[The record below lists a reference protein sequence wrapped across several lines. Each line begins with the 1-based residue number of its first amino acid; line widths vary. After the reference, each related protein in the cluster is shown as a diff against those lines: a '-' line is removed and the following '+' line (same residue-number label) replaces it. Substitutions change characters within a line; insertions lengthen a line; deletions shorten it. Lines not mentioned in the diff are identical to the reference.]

1 MKVLA
6 IGGTGFIG
14 QFAIPS
20 LQEAGHEVTVFH
32 RGGTRAPAGAREI
45 IGDRKDMSSHRAAFA
60 RENFDVVIDFI
71 VSSERDAKA
80 LIQTFSG
87 LTRRVIALSSM
98 DVYRAM
104 GVLRKT
110 EPGPPQE
117 LPLTEESDL
126 RTRSH
131 YSPEEMKGM
140 HAILP
145 WIDEDYE
152 KISVERTLLSN
163 RDLPATILRL
173 PMIYGPGDYI
183 HRFHYILKRMDDER
197 AAIIFA
203 DDFAAW
209 RSPRGYVENVAGAV
223 VLAATLESAMGR
235 TYNVCEEESFSEL
248 EWARKIAAAAGWK
261 GDFVVVPREK
271 APPHLQYPGNTAQH
285 LVGSAQRIRKE
296 LGYKEGISREEGIR
310 RTIPWERANP
320 PQQVFF
326 APFDYAAEDAALARL
341 RATA

>member
-1 MKVLA
+1 
-6 IGGTGFIG
+6 
-14 QFAIPS
+14 
-20 LQEAGHEVTVFH
+20 
-32 RGGTRAPAGAREI
+32 
-45 IGDRKDMSSHRAAFA
+45 MSSHRAAFA
-60 RENFDVVIDFI
+60 RENFDAVIDFI

-80 LIQTFSG
+80 LIQTFRG
-87 LTRRVIALSSM
+87 LTRRLIALSSM

-110 EPGPPQE
+110 ETGPPQE

-152 KISVERTLLSN
+152 KIAVERTLLSN
-163 RDLPATILRL
+163 QDLPATILRL

-183 HRFHYILKRMDDER
+183 HRFYYILKRMDDQR
-197 AAIIFA
+197 PAIIFA

-209 RSPRGYVENVAGAV
+209 RSPRGYVENVADAV
-223 VLAATLESAMGR
+223 VLATTLESAIGR

-248 EWARKIAAAAGWK
+248 EWAKKIAAAAGWNGK
-261 GDFVVVPREK
+261 FMVVPREE
-271 APPHLQYPGNTAQH
+271 APRHLQYPGNTAQH
-285 LVGSAQRIRKE
+285 LVASAQRIRQE
-296 LGYKEGISREEGIR
+296 LGYKEGIPRDEGIR

-320 PQQVFF
+320 PRQIFF
-326 APFDYAAEDAALARL
+326 APFDYQAEDESFAKLKASA
-341 RATA
+341 

>member
-1 MKVLA
+1 MKFLA

-14 QFAIPS
+14 QFAIPR
-20 LQEAGHEVTVFH
+20 LQEADHEVTVFH

-45 IGDRKDMSSHRAAFA
+45 IGDRKEMGSHRAAFA
-60 RENFDVVIDFI
+60 RENFDAVIDFI

-80 LIQTFSG
+80 LIETFRD
-87 LTRRVIALSSM
+87 LTKRLIALSSM

-126 RTRSH
+126 RTLPH
-131 YSPEEMKGM
+131 YSLEEMKGM

-145 WIDEDYE
+145 WVDEDYE
-152 KISVERTLLSN
+152 KITVERTLLSN
-163 RDLPATILRL
+163 HGLPATILRL

-183 HRFHYILKRMDDER
+183 HRFYYILKRMDDQR
-197 AAIIFA
+197 PAIIFA

-209 RSPRGYVENVAGAV
+209 RSPRGYVENVADAV
-223 VLAATLESAMGR
+223 VLATTLESAIGR

-248 EWARKIAAAAGWK
+248 EWAKKIAAATGWNGK
-261 GDFVVVPREK
+261 FMVVPREA

-285 LVGSAQRIRKE
+285 LVASAQRIRQE
-296 LGYKEGISREEGIR
+296 LGYKERIPREEGIR

-320 PQQVFF
+320 PLQVFF
-326 APFDYAAEDAALARL
+326 APFDYEAEDESFAKLKASA
-341 RATA
+341 

>member
-14 QFAIPS
+14 QFAIPR
-20 LQEAGHEVTVFH
+20 LHEAGHGVTVFH

-60 RENFDVVIDFI
+60 RENFDAVIDFI
-71 VSSERDAKA
+71 VSSERDAKE
-80 LIQTFSG
+80 LIQTFRG
-87 LTRRVIALSSM
+87 LTRRLIALSSM

-117 LPLTEESDL
+117 LPLTEDSDL

-152 KISVERTLLSN
+152 KIAVERTLLSN
-163 RDLPATILRL
+163 QDLPATILRL

-183 HRFHYILKRMDDER
+183 HRFYYILKRMDDQR
-197 AAIIFA
+197 PAIIFA

-209 RSPRGYVENVAGAV
+209 RSPRGYVENVADAI
-223 VLAATLESAMGR
+223 VLAATSDRATGR
-235 TYNVCEEESFSEL
+235 IFNVCEEESFSEL
-248 EWARKIAAAAGWK
+248 DWAKKIAAATGWK
-261 GDFVVVPREK
+261 GEFVVLPRES
-271 APPHLQYPGNTAQH
+271 APPHLQPPGNHAQH
-285 LVGSAQRIRKE
+285 LVASSQRIRQE
-296 LGYKEGISREEGIR
+296 LGYRETVPQEEGIR
-310 RTIPWERANP
+310 RTIIWERAHP
-320 PQQVFF
+320 PRQVLFG
-326 APFDYAAEDAALARL
+326 PFDYAAEDAALRA